1 MNNKDNKIFSFK
13 YLPISFDDY
22 LDIPEIIKLLKNRIQ
37 YDFNNIILIG
47 DSCTGKTSLIKSIV
61 YEYYK
66 GSEQKYVHENI
77 LHINNLKDQGI
88 NFYRNDIKIFC
99 QTQTTIPKKKKL
111 IIIDDIDYLTHHNQ
125 QLLKNTIDKHKNNVC
140 MCASSTSSQK
150 IIEHMQS
157 RALLIKLE
165 RLTRNSQQKIIS
177 KISKTEKIDIDP
189 SLYDSIISKSNGNI
203 KVVINMLE
211 KFKLINKPIDE
222 VIINELFNNMNNY
235 ALYEF
240 NSNLLNNNIVDALK
254 ILMNFNNN
262 GYSVIDILNYYYTFV
277 KISDTLDDYQKHEI
291 IPLICKYIT
300 IFNNTHE
307 DNIEIIFFINELK
320 FTLDR
325 CKCV

>member
-22 LDIPEIIKLLKNRIQ
+22 LDIPEIIKLLKNRIE

-165 RLTRNSQQKIIS
+165 KLSQNSQQKIIS

-277 KISDTLDDYQKHEI
+277 KTSDTLDDYQKHEI

-307 DNIEIIFFINELK
+307 DNIEIIFFVNELK
-320 FTLDR
+320 NTLDR
-325 CKCV
+325 CKRV